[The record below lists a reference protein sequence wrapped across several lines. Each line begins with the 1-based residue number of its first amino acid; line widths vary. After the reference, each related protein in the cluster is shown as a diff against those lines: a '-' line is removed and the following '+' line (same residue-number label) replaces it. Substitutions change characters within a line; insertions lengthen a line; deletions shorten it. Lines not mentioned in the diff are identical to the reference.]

1 MNPGSRTLA
10 ATVLAAGL
18 LTTACGGSSNPGT
31 ASSATGSP
39 TPASTVAAADLPA
52 LVPTPAQATVTKG
65 PDGIADGGIHLHFQ
79 ADGAPAE
86 VMAAYEKALR
96 DKGWQVT
103 TIITSGGSG
112 GGGATYTGTHG
123 EAYGVF
129 DGGGF
134 NTTTYLD
141 VCAWPTKPAEPNCS
155 RSQR

>member
-1 MNPGSRTLA
+1 MATGAIDRASIAVLPLA
-10 ATVLAAGL
+10 ACIGGTFDLKTHAVTPIVNLVWAPVFVIELAHAEDSQARLRGPITAWWIAWIFATGL
-18 LTTACGGSSNPGT
+18 AIF
-31 ASSATGSP
+31 ASATSFTTRP
-39 TPASTVAAADLPA
+39 
-52 LVPTPAQATVTKG
+52 Q
-65 PDGIADGGIHLHFQ
+65 GIADNT
-79 ADGAPAE
+79 
-86 VMAAYEKALR
+86 
-96 DKGWQVT
+96 VT

>member
-1 MNPGSRTLA
+1 M
-10 ATVLAAGL
+10 
-18 LTTACGGSSNPGT
+18 
-31 ASSATGSP
+31 
-39 TPASTVAAADLPA
+39 
-52 LVPTPAQATVTKG
+52 TKG

-86 VMAAYEKALR
+86 VMAAYEKALQ